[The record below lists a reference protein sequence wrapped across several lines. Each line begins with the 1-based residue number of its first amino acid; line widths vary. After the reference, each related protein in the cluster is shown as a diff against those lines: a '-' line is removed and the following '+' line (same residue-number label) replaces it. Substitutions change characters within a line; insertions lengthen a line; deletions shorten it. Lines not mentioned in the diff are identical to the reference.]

1 MKKNICIITGSR
13 AEYGLQKKIIDN
25 INQIKLFN
33 LQLIVT
39 GSHLSNNFNYTYKEI
54 IKDGIKITKKIKI
67 LPNKK
72 KDLNSIDILSSIGD
86 SFYKFGN
93 FFKNKK
99 TDILIIFGDRYEM
112 IAPAYAALFLTIP
125 ICHIHGGEITNGSID
140 DSIRHTI
147 TKLSRLHFVA
157 NKTYKKRVIQMGENP
172 NNVFI
177 VGGLGADKIKKNYNF
192 VKYKEIEKKFNFKF
206 NKINYLV
213 TIHPETNNNKK
224 LEIKNLL
231 DAIKEVKNSFV
242 IFTGV
247 NADFDGYYIKNE
259 ILKYVKNNDKKSIY
273 IESMGDSYY
282 LSTMKIVTAVIGNSS
297 SGIVEAP
304 YFKVPT
310 INIGNRQNGRIF
322 SNSIVHCSFNKK
334 EIKSCL
340 NKINSLK
347 FKKSIEKISLP
358 YGNAGASNKICN
370 ILMRNF
376 NLTSYKTFYDL

>member
-1 MKKNICIITGSR
+1 
-13 AEYGLQKKIIDN
+13 
-25 INQIKLFN
+25 
-33 LQLIVT
+33 
-39 GSHLSNNFNYTYKEI
+39 
-54 IKDGIKITKKIKI
+54 
-67 LPNKK
+67 
-72 KDLNSIDILSSIGD
+72 
-86 SFYKFGN
+86 
-93 FFKNKK
+93 
-99 TDILIIFGDRYEM
+99 
-112 IAPAYAALFLTIP
+112 
-125 ICHIHGGEITNGSID
+125 
-140 DSIRHTI
+140 
-147 TKLSRLHFVA
+147 
-157 NKTYKKRVIQMGENP
+157 
-172 NNVFI
+172 NVFI

-310 INIGNRQNGRIF
+310 INIGNRQNGRVF

-340 NKINSLK
+340 N
-347 FKKSIEKISLP
+347 
-358 YGNAGASNKICN
+358 
-370 ILMRNF
+370 
-376 NLTSYKTFYDL
+376 